1 MRKYRDEI
9 ERNIQRTRTCLEAA
23 RKLLQ
28 EGHYDAVAAQASQA
42 AFHTACMLLLT
53 DEIAPGS
60 EEDVASLVQQA
71 FVEKRRLTKEQ
82 GEKLRWL
89 LLLGRGEGAQASVP
103 LIQGEAEKAL
113 QFAESFFEASKVIL
127 ES

>member
-42 AFHTACMLLLT
+42 AFHTACALLLI
-53 DEIAPGS
+53 DEIAPGR
-60 EEDVASLVQQA
+60 EEDVVALVQQA

-89 LLLGRGEGAQASVP
+89 LQLGKEEETEARVP

-113 QFAESFFEASKVIL
+113 QFAESFLEAATVIR

>member
-9 ERNIQRTRTCLEAA
+9 ERNTQRARICLETA
-23 RKLLQ
+23 REFLR
-28 EGHYDAVAAQASQA
+28 EGQYDATAAQASQA
-42 AFHTACMLLLT
+42 VFHTACMLLLT

-89 LLLGRGEGAQASVP
+89 LLLGTGEGGQESVP
-103 LIQGEAEKAL
+103 LIYGEAEKAL

>member
-9 ERNIQRTRTCLEAA
+9 ERNIQRARICLETA
-23 RKLLQ
+23 REFLQ
-28 EGHYDAVAAQASQA
+28 GGQYDAVAAQASKA
-42 AFHTACMLLLT
+42 AFHTACALLLT

-60 EEDVASLVQQA
+60 EEDVVSLVQQA

-89 LLLGRGEGAQASVP
+89 LLLGRDEGAQASVP

-113 QFAESFFEASKVIL
+113 QFAESFFQASKVIL